1 MQSYL
6 YCVRLGTV
14 SQECRPCGGQ
24 EHQGGMLCRY
34 LVFFEGSEKA
44 LVGLPFKV
52 EISAL
57 RPPFAWVI
65 RRKVVRRI
73 FLKENTGGLCFHAFF
88 AEKIIFDNF

>member
-1 MQSYL
+1 
-6 YCVRLGTV
+6 
-14 SQECRPCGGQ
+14 
-24 EHQGGMLCRY
+24 MLCRY

-44 LVGLPFKV
+44 LVGLPFKA

-73 FLKENTGGLCFHAFF
+73 F
-88 AEKIIFDNF
+88 